1 MTKSRQ
7 FNSRIL
13 IVDDHPVYRTGLIS
27 LLQSIDFISNCYEAE
42 NGSEALEIINTKK
55 IDVIFLD
62 LDLPVMNGVEL
73 LTYLNINHLNQK
85 PKVIIISMDN
95 SKSTMLKCYNL
106 GINGYISKTTSLIE
120 LKRLFQL
127 LNEDE
132 DYYCSTARNI
142 LFKHLVTE
150 QPKNNNP
157 VSTLLKPTEIQLLKL
172 VCLQYTI
179 AELAEQM
186 DKSESA
192 IKAIRYRLFKRIKVT
207 SMIGAVLFAIEN
219 NHITLQEIKSGL
231 IKNKQY
237 KVYD

>member
-1 MTKSRQ
+1 MTKLKQ
-7 FNSRIL
+7 LNSRIL
-13 IVDDHPVYRTGLIS
+13 IVDDHPVYRTGLIA

-42 NGSEALEIINTKK
+42 NGIEALEIINTKK
-55 IDVIFLD
+55 IDVVFLD

-73 LTYLNINHLNQK
+73 LTELNVNYLNKK
-85 PKVIIISMDN
+85 PKIIIISMDN

-106 GINGYISKTTSLIE
+106 GINGYISKTTSLLE

-132 DYYCSTARNI
+132 DYYCSKTRNI

-150 QPKNNNP
+150 QPANVNP
-157 VSTLLKPTEIQLLKL
+157 VVRQLNPVEIQLLRL

-186 DKSESA
+186 NRSESS
-192 IKAIRYRLFKRIKVT
+192 IKAIRYRLFKKIKVM
-207 SMIGAVLFAIEN
+207 SIIGAVLYAIEN

-231 IKNKQY
+231 IQNKNY
-237 KVYD
+237 NY